1 MPGFQ
6 STRLA
11 TEGALEP
18 FFFLYTD
25 DSIHGNPET
34 CKRSSIMLNYE
45 VKNIYILL
53 CIIILRQ
60 KFNTFSISINILFWF
75 IFNILLLIIQPEHTT
90 LDAIDLSDIPIQWI
104 ILEIIGCVTF
114 CINCIFIL
122 NRYFEKKRIC

>member
-1 MPGFQ
+1 MHFIFQ
-6 STRLA
+6 IYYYNKLDSVYSNFLLIENFLLA
-11 TEGALEP
+11 
-18 FFFLYTD
+18 
-25 DSIHGNPET
+25 I
-34 CKRSSIMLNYE
+34 
-45 VKNIYILL
+45 VYILL